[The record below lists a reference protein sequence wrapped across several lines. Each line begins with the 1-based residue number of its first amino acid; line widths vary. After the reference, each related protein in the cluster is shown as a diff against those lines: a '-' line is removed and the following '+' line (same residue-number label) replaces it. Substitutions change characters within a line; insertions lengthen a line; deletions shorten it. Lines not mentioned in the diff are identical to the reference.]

1 MNNFTIALHFRFE
14 DGERAF
20 NLDKRIINVLKEN
33 GITHLGY
40 LVGFDFE
47 VFKKFRNFGIK
58 SISQLEN
65 FLKQIGF
72 ESDVEVNSWFHD
84 ELLEAEAFDIVSHAI
99 LNSKKISE
107 FLPLEAKNIIEAK
120 KKIKHRNR
128 KKKEKHFE
136 DLKAQ
141 FLENYSLNDF
151 VLTFK
156 ECFKIDNEGL
166 SRDGEMI
173 KLRYL
178 NGYKLQTIGDKYGVT
193 RERIRQIIEKKLRKL
208 KRYAVLRNIFLKEF
222 LEKEKKNIWLTLVQ
236 DQENKNI
243 LLKKELKN
251 NLLTY
256 KKSNRNG
263 LYDILIKMYFG
274 TLINYINE
282 HYVVTHEHIM
292 FNDVLI
298 IDKNA

>member
-1 MNNFTIALHFRFE
+1 M
-14 DGERAF
+14 
-20 NLDKRIINVLKEN
+20 
-33 GITHLGY
+33 
-40 LVGFDFE
+40 
-47 VFKKFRNFGIK
+47 
-58 SISQLEN
+58 
-65 FLKQIGF
+65 
-72 ESDVEVNSWFHD
+72 
-84 ELLEAEAFDIVSHAI
+84 
-99 LNSKKISE
+99 
-107 FLPLEAKNIIEAK
+107 
-120 KKIKHRNR
+120 
-128 KKKEKHFE
+128 
-136 DLKAQ
+136 
-141 FLENYSLNDF
+141 
-151 VLTFK
+151 
-156 ECFKIDNEGL
+156 
-166 SRDGEMI
+166 
-173 KLRYL
+173 
-178 NGYKLQTIGDKYGVT
+178 
-193 RERIRQIIEKKLRKL
+193 
-208 KRYAVLRNIFLKEF
+208 RNIFLKEF